1 VFDLGHLSPSIRWRR
16 AGGGGVS
23 PAFQTDFTAI
33 SSLPTGISLTRA
45 TTGTYFNASGV
56 LQTAAID
63 APRFDHNPVSPFAA
77 TGLLI
82 EEQRTNLILQSG
94 NLADP
99 AWSTNS
105 NVTSPVITAN
115 AATAPDGT
123 TTAAQ
128 VVFSAVTDAGTYSSR
143 YQGVSVTAN
152 VNEFSISLKGSVGGE
167 QLYLFCTPDASTFV
181 RNRVTLTTNW
191 QRFSIAPTT
200 TAATWFFEIG
210 CDLRD
215 GSQTSTGAQTIFAWG
230 AQVELGAFPTSHI
243 PTTSA
248 AVIRSADVPSSSS
261 PLTGYLAAGPSVWEF
276 QDEATGTIARS
287 AYAAGAFNW
296 PVNKWYRSMGVY
308 PSGTDTSGHMTVGS
322 AY

>member
-82 EEQRTNLILQSG
+82 EEQRTNSLLQS
-94 NLADP
+94 NNF
-99 AWSTNS
+99 S
-105 NVTSPVITAN
+105 N
-115 AATAPDGT
+115 AAWIKAGSATIGASANLSPDGT
-123 TTAAQ
+123 T
-128 VVFSAVTDAGTYSSR
+128 
-143 YQGVSVTAN
+143 N
-152 VNEFSISLKGSVGGE
+152 
-167 QLYLFCTPDASTFV
+167 ASTLTLSAAFGSYV
-181 RNRVTLTTNW
+181 YQDLGTNLSNPNVPAIFARVTSGTGKVYLSVFNDTTLWPGADVLTCNLTTSW
-191 QRFSIAPTT
+191 QRFPVPRSATSRYFVIGNTD
-200 TAATWFFEIG
+200 AAASTPHNDASAVVEIY
-210 CDLRD
+210 
-215 GSQTSTGAQTIFAWG
+215 GAQLEAGSFA
-230 AQVELGAFPTSHI
+230 TSYI

-248 AVIRSADVPSSSS
+248 SVPRSADVPSSSS

-296 PVNKWYRSMGVY
+296 PVDKWYRSMGVY

-322 AY
+322 SY

>member
-33 SSLPTGISLTRA
+33 SSLPAGISLTRA

-82 EEQRTNLILQSG
+82 EEQRTNLMLQSG

-128 VVFSAVTDAGTYSSR
+128 VAFSAVTDCG
-143 YQGVSVTAN
+143 
-152 VNEFSISLKGSVGGE
+152 
-167 QLYLFCTPDASTFV
+167 
-181 RNRVTLTTNW
+181 
-191 QRFSIAPTT
+191 
-200 TAATWFFEIG
+200 
-210 CDLRD
+210 DL
-215 GSQTSTGAQTIFAWG
+215 
-230 AQVELGAFPTSHI
+230 
-243 PTTSA
+243 
-248 AVIRSADVPSSSS
+248 
-261 PLTGYLAAGPSVWEF
+261 
-276 QDEATGTIARS
+276 
-287 AYAAGAFNW
+287 
-296 PVNKWYRSMGVY
+296 
-308 PSGTDTSGHMTVGS
+308 
-322 AY
+322 

>member
-45 TTGTYFNASGV
+45 TTGTYFDASGV

-82 EEQRTNLILQSG
+82 EEQRT
-94 NLADP
+94 
-99 AWSTNS
+99 
-105 NVTSPVITAN
+105 TS
-115 AATAPDGT
+115 
-123 TTAAQ
+123 
-128 VVFSAVTDAGTYSSR
+128 Y
-143 YQGVSVTAN
+143 
-152 VNEFSISLKGSVGGE
+152 
-167 QLYLFCTPDASTFV
+167 
-181 RNRVTLTTNW
+181 
-191 QRFSIAPTT
+191 
-200 TAATWFFEIG
+200 
-210 CDLRD
+210 
-215 GSQTSTGAQTIFAWG
+215 
-230 AQVELGAFPTSHI
+230 I

-248 AVIRSADVPSSSS
+248 AVTRSADVPSSSS

-296 PVNKWYRSMGVY
+296 PVDKWYRSMGVY